1 MAAFTMG
8 LPGGVLDR
16 RALQRLNAQIV
27 DHAMEGIWVVG
38 DDGLVVVANPAMAT
52 MLGHQHPEALV
63 GRRLAEFLDGP
74 EELRLEADRRT
85 VRAGGSIRRFGH
97 LVRRD
102 GATVPVLLR
111 IVRLAEAAVDLL
123 TVSDLT
129 DWKAAQDERDEA
141 RRRLSAS
148 EARYRQIV
156 ETAEEGIVTLSAE
169 RVITFANQRAADLLG
184 GTVAEVVGRTVSD
197 FHPTT
202 VGEVSFERGQ
212 RELVVHRMD
221 GHVVHV
227 LVNTSPLVG
236 GHGEPA
242 GTLVMITD
250 LTERKAYEEHLEFQA
265 YHDPLTGLPN
275 RLLLH
280 DRLQQ
285 SLHLARRH
293 GSMLAVTFLD
303 LDGFKA
309 VNTAHGHDGGDQLLL
324 QVAARF
330 VTVLRGSDT
339 LARFGGDE
347 FVVVSEG
354 GDVEVDRLCRRLR
367 SALAEPFVLRGEEV
381 RITVSAGIRVDDGTG
396 VPETLLRDAD
406 VALLHAK
413 ARGKDRTERYGGHHR
428 APLVAPSLQ
437 R

>member
-1 MAAFTMG
+1 MAAYTMG

-38 DDGLVVVANPAMAT
+38 DDGLVVLANPAMAA
-52 MLGHQHPEALV
+52 MLGHQHPEELV
-63 GRRLAEFLDGP
+63 GRRLTEFLDGT

-85 VRAGGSIRRFGH
+85 VVAGGSVRRFGR

-102 GATVPVLLR
+102 GETVPVLLR

-123 TVSDLT
+123 TISDLT

-156 ETAEEGIVTLSAE
+156 ETAEEGIVILSGD

-184 GTVAEVVGRTVSD
+184 GTVPEVVGRTVSD

-202 VGEVSFERGQ
+202 VGEVSLDRGQ

-227 LVNTSPLVG
+227 LANTSPLVG
-236 GHGEPA
+236 DHGEPA

-285 SLHLARRH
+285 SVHHARRH

-330 VTVLRGSDT
+330 AATLRGSDT

-354 GDVEVDRLCRRLR
+354 GRAEVDQLCRRLR
-367 SALAEPFVLRGEEV
+367 SALAAPFVLRGDEV
-381 RITVSAGIRVDDGTG
+381 RITVSAGIRVDDGTSA
-396 VPETLLRDAD
+396 PETLLRDAD

-413 ARGKDRTERYGGHHR
+413 AKGRDRTEHHGAGR
-428 APLVAPSLQ
+428 GAALASPFVQ